1 VKRIY
6 LLLVAVVLCGI
17 AAYLR
22 MSTTEF
28 SENFDSVKPELAVVE
43 AGAFHT
49 LNGTNVDVLGSG
61 LNANL
66 CSAPETGNCVDMG
79 GTGGNP
85 QAILQSMNSVALQ
98 PGKTYRLSF
107 QLIGSQ
113 RGNATSTTVNF
124 GPFQQTFELASGDNK
139 SGVVKNAAVTVSE
152 PQSAVLT
159 FTNNTKAEAGAL
171 LDNVS
176 VTSTGAGSAVS
187 AISLLVVAAGCV
199 ILFFLRPAWL
209 GKVG

>member
-1 VKRIY
+1 
-6 LLLVAVVLCGI
+6 
-17 AAYLR
+17 
-22 MSTTEF
+22 
-28 SENFDSVKPELAVVE
+28 
-43 AGAFHT
+43 
-49 LNGTNVDVLGSG
+49 
-61 LNANL
+61 
-66 CSAPETGNCVDMG
+66 
-79 GTGGNP
+79 
-85 QAILQSMNSVALQ
+85 
-98 PGKTYRLSF
+98 
-107 QLIGSQ
+107 LIGSQ